1 MVRIFSIIVATL
13 LAVYLILA
21 AIFFEQDRHQSV
33 CREVQVVV
41 ADSLEKHFVSE
52 GDLAAWLKR
61 VGLNPVGKPLR
72 EVNTERIEQ
81 ELLKNE
87 MIAGVE
93 VYKTPSG
100 LIKLVVEQKMPIL
113 RVMSVRGNYYVD
125 NKGSVMPFSRHY
137 VAHVPIANGYVEKEL
152 AVTDLCKFALFL
164 QENDFWNDQIEQIYV
179 HPDKEDELIPRVGN
193 HRILLGTFDHFEEKL
208 ANLRL
213 FYEQA
218 IPKMGWEK
226 YSIINL
232 KYRNQIV
239 CTKR

>member
-1 MVRIFSIIVATL
+1 MRIFSIIVATL

-52 GDLAAWLKR
+52 GDLAVWLKR
-61 VGLNPVGKPLR
+61 AGLNPVGKPLR
-72 EVNTERIEQ
+72 EINTERIEQ

-125 NKGSVMPFSRHY
+125 NKGSVMPLS
-137 VAHVPIANGYVEKEL
+137 AGLSA
-152 AVTDLCKFALFL
+152 
-164 QENDFWNDQIEQIYV
+164 
-179 HPDKEDELIPRVGN
+179 
-193 HRILLGTFDHFEEKL
+193 
-208 ANLRL
+208 
-213 FYEQA
+213 
-218 IPKMGWEK
+218 
-226 YSIINL
+226 
-232 KYRNQIV
+232 
-239 CTKR
+239 

>member
-52 GDLAAWLKR
+52 GDLAVWLKR
-61 VGLNPVGKPLR
+61 AGLNPVGKPLR
-72 EVNTERIEQ
+72 EINTER
-81 ELLKNE
+81 
-87 MIAGVE
+87 
-93 VYKTPSG
+93 
-100 LIKLVVEQKMPIL
+100 
-113 RVMSVRGNYYVD
+113 
-125 NKGSVMPFSRHY
+125 
-137 VAHVPIANGYVEKEL
+137 
-152 AVTDLCKFALFL
+152 
-164 QENDFWNDQIEQIYV
+164 IEQIYV
-179 HPDKEDELIPRVGN
+179 HPDKEVELIPRVGN